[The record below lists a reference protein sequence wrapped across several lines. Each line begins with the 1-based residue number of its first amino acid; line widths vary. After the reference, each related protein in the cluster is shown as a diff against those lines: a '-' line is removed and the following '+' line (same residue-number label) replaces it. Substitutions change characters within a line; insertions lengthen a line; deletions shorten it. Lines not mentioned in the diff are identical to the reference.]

1 MEIRRFK
8 ETDAQE
14 VSALIAQTLR
24 TTNAKDYSSE
34 FIENEVKVLTPEYIA
49 WRASWT
55 HFYVACEEGEIVG
68 CGAIGPY
75 WGSETESSLFTI
87 FVLPAH
93 QGKGIGRKIVQTLEE
108 DEFALRARRIE
119 IPASITACAFYRK
132 LGYDYK
138 NGVNR
143 VDDEGLY
150 RLEKFTR
157 RTEA

>member
-1 MEIRRFK
+1 MRIRRFEEK
-8 ETDAQE
+8 DAQA

-24 TTNAKDYSSE
+24 TTNIKDYTPE
-34 FIENEVKVLTPEYIA
+34 FIENGVKILTPEYIA

-55 HFYVACEEGEIVG
+55 HFYVACEGESIIG

-87 FVLPAH
+87 FVLPEH
-93 QGKGIGRKIVQTLEE
+93 QGRGIGRKIVQTLER
-108 DEFALRARRIE
+108 DEFALRAKRIE

-138 NGVNR
+138 NGVNQ
-143 VDDEGLY
+143 VDAEGLY
-150 RLEKFTR
+150 RLEKYIKG
-157 RTEA
+157 

>member
-1 MEIRRFK
+1 MRIRRFEEK
-8 ETDAQE
+8 DAQA
-14 VSALIAQTLR
+14 VSALIAKTLR
-24 TTNAKDYSSE
+24 TTNIKDYTPE
-34 FIENEVKVLTPEYIA
+34 FIENGVKILTPEYIA

-55 HFYVACEEGEIVG
+55 HFYVACEGKSIIG

-87 FVLPAH
+87 FVLPEH
-93 QGKGIGRKIVQTLEE
+93 QGRRIGRKIVETLER
-108 DEFALRARRIE
+108 DEYALRAKRIE

-138 NGVNR
+138 NGVNQ

-150 RLEKFTR
+150 RLEKYIKG
-157 RTEA
+157 